1 MITTL
6 CAVALLAV
14 AVFVLAGCI
23 ATAALWNQL
32 AFLACGELRAGGW
45 FLRHAGL

>member
-6 CAVALLAV
+6 CAVALLAG

-23 ATAALWNQL
+23 ATAA
-32 AFLACGELRAGGW
+32 FLTMLVFLVWGQLRAGGW